1 MSGPLLD
8 FMTREQAAIGAFI
21 EVLEREASAMIDGNF
36 AQLPEL
42 AQCKSELADQ
52 IKLLEQQRE
61 REQLALGYATGRGGA
76 DAACA
81 AGDEALR
88 QGWQVLLE
96 RAAQAHNLNHRNGV
110 MVHAHLDFTRQTLS
124 FLQAGGQ
131 PLYGPDGTHATAA
144 GGGTSLAQG

>member
-1 MSGPLLD
+1 MSSQLLD
-8 FMTREQAAIGAFI
+8 FLTREHAAIGAFI
-21 EVLEREASAMIDGNF
+21 ELLEREAAAMIDGDF

-42 AQCKSELADQ
+42 AQSKSELADQ
-52 IKLLEQQRE
+52 IKFLEQQRE
-61 REQLALGYATGRGGA
+61 REQLALGYAAGRGGA
-76 DAACA
+76 EAACA
-81 AGDEALR
+81 AGGAALW

-96 RAAQAHNLNHRNGV
+96 RAAQAHVLNHRNGA

-144 GGGTSLAQG
+144 GSGTSLAQG